1 MTNIIDNMLSLCP
14 VSEDTIQELKK
25 CMILCRFP
33 KKYQLIKENTFCKSA
48 YFIEKGMT
56 RSFWLVNGEEITT
69 SFSWE
74 GGIVFSMDELYY
86 NKPSEEFVE
95 TLEDVVV
102 YKISLVDLTKLFQTI
117 FELANWGRIIH
128 QNEYRRLHRSHKERL
143 TLPAKERYEEFKQQF
158 PQICQRVKLRYI
170 ASYLGITL
178 PTLSRLRAKK

>member
-102 YKISLVDLTKLFQTI
+102 YKISLVDLTKL
-117 FELANWGRIIH
+117 
-128 QNEYRRLHRSHKERL
+128 SHWLSCTPLYLKVHPRHI
-143 TLPAKERYEEFKQQF
+143 QF
-158 PQICQRVKLRYI
+158 HLQPNDNHARVL
-170 ASYLGITL
+170 SML
-178 PTLSRLRAKK
+178 PT

>member
-48 YFIEKGMT
+48 YI
-56 RSFWLVNGEEITT
+56 
-69 SFSWE
+69 
-74 GGIVFSMDELYY
+74 
-86 NKPSEEFVE
+86 
-95 TLEDVVV
+95 
-102 YKISLVDLTKLFQTI
+102 
-117 FELANWGRIIH
+117 ELANWGRIIH